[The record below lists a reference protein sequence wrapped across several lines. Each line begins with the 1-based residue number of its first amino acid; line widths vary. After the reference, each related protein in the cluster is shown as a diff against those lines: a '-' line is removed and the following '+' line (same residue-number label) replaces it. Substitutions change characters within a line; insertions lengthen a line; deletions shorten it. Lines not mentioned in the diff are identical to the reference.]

1 MSRRRTGRARL
12 AEALD
17 TQSAEPLAFRPQLGT
32 RSELSAQRPG
42 EHRGLPGGHGEHPTN
57 APAIGAATGTH
68 EYHHCELPL
77 YFNGCKGV
85 HDARPEVAGGVQSRT
100 ARTAEAGDRTPDR
113 NPTPM
118 ALAPGAPANDG
129 PCGITSA
136 ASARTRV
143 PRNSVAKPLARLP
156 RGVDGGE
163 RAEHVL

>member
-1 MSRRRTGRARL
+1 MKPWTRRALNRWRFARSSVP
-12 AEALD
+12 AAHSQPSSQVNIP
-17 TQSAEPLAFRPQLGT
+17 T
-32 RSELSAQRPG
+32 
-42 EHRGLPGGHGEHPTN
+42 PTN
-57 APAIGAATGTH
+57 VPAIGAATGTH

-143 PRNSVAKPLARLP
+143 PRNSVAKPLARLAP
-156 RGVDGGE
+156 RG
-163 RAEHVL
+163 

>member
-1 MSRRRTGRARL
+1 MNIPT
-12 AEALD
+12 
-17 TQSAEPLAFRPQLGT
+17 
-32 RSELSAQRPG
+32 
-42 EHRGLPGGHGEHPTN
+42 PTN
-57 APAIGAATGTH
+57 VPAIGAATGTH

-163 RAEHVL
+163 RAEHVLEFLGLVVVRLVGDDDGQLADHCPQQLGGDVCRNDGP